1 MAPKHIPQRTCIA
14 CRTVRAKREL
24 IRIVR
29 TTTHHVETDPTGKKA
44 GRGAYLCRQR
54 ECWEMVLNHPARLMQ
69 ALNLETAIRMED
81 LAPLREF
88 AMTLPSQVNSNV
100 APKNETL

>member
-1 MAPKHIPQRTCIA
+1 MATKHIPQRTCIA

-29 TTTHHVETDPTGKKA
+29 TTTDRVEADPTGKKA

-54 ECWEMVLNHPARLMQ
+54 ECWDLVLNHQSRLMQ

-81 LAPLREF
+81 LAQLREF
-88 AMTLPSQVNSNV
+88 AMTLPSQVKSTV